1 MPQRLR
7 PLPPRLARR
16 PLPHGHRSSTLGPN
30 PSAEPAAAAPPA
42 AQARPHRPRPKPTN
56 LQVLPKD
63 FTGDQV
69 IDVMHKFE
77 DQLGV
82 ECDYCHAKNPTPS
95 PTTGHLDFASDA
107 NPMKDRARIMM
118 RMSDEINQTFL
129 TQLTTPPAGQQVSC
143 GTCHRGNAKPPA
155 FVPAPEEPSS
165 ARPASRRRR
174 SQAVS
179 QSARDR
185 ATPTRDCLYHALGT
199 LRGLRLN

>member
-7 PLPPRLARR
+7 PYLLASLAALFLTAIA
-16 PLPHGHRSSTLGPN
+16 PALSAQT
-30 PSAEPAAAAPPA
+30 PSAAPPA
-42 AQARPHRPRPKPTN
+42 DGSAPQQPRPHRPRPKPTN

-95 PTTGHLDFASDA
+95 PTTGHLDFASDT
-107 NPMKDRARIMM
+107 NPMKDRARVMM
-118 RMSDEINQTFL
+118 RMSHEINQTFL

-155 FVPAPEEPSS
+155 FVPAPDQDHPHGPP
-165 ARPASRRRR
+165 PAG
-174 SQAVS
+174 A
-179 QSARDR
+179 A
-185 ATPTRDCLYHALGT
+185 PKP
-199 LRGLRLN
+199 